1 MTGQLTFWLTAAALA
16 LLLLRPLRPAPPS
29 APEIVAGLLLGPL
42 LLAGVLLPVEGFGDL
57 RLRLLG
63 VELESAAFA
72 QPLRIGGDA
81 ARDDLVFDGLPSG
94 LASLGLN
101 SSGEPAWRVQ
111 VAEGGPA
118 AAGAVS
124 ALAGGPSGEI
134 AGSEALRP
142 GDLICLARCATGRP
156 VAFRLSAKADR
167 LEALAGGAPLPPF
180 KLRPLASPAGFEILP
195 GWVSWSA
202 EQAIYPLRDYGVA
215 GAGGIPFGG
224 DLCGSRLLC
233 LPNGQPARSF
243 IYRTG
248 ASAEEVRIL
257 LLDPEARIIRG
268 GRAVSRPVDQPMEM
282 NAAAGATRL
291 RLYKVTYASPYR
303 ELGGPGRP
311 GSRLELR
318 GEILPAAT
326 ESGLAV
332 RLARPTTLPLRRA
345 DIERAARAR
354 PEALALTLLGGQAGA
369 DEAVENPLVL
379 SRLGGTLAESIRTR
393 LILSAKDDY
402 GRTDRLFTI
411 SGASEPAKLGT
422 PFTVG
427 SSSPRRAAILSLE
440 RVDRPWFIVV
450 MALCWA
456 IVFGRAG
463 WGLWRSSRPAFLLV
477 IVAQWLLAVRLLV
490 GIESLALD
498 PALTSAAAIGANAAG
513 YVALPLLLAAVAPR
527 AAAGGAAWWP
537 ALLTAAGVAIAS
549 RALYGAATGWYV
561 SVAAIVAAALL
572 VAMAHGPLRER
583 IAAARGSL
591 PDWALALLLIGT
603 AGAAAS
609 WYLVGGPALELL
621 LTAGVL
627 VSIAALLTTARAR
640 EGLRQV
646 AAGAAERKWW
656 LGLAAALVVMRVL
669 FLFLG
674 WRERLQWP
682 GPFAISVIYVP
693 LALLAIAGALS
704 AGWGAG
710 GRPGWRSG
718 LVATL
723 LVAVLFILVPA
734 LVGDNGLVIYLLPVM
749 LVTLLVS
756 LTRTPGE
763 DGTSRPAWG
772 TLLAWNLP
780 ALLIGIAVVAT
791 LIVAV
796 LGDSR
801 WERKMDAVVAEAQQ
815 TRSEPVREAAAR
827 KAAALLAEANADD
840 QNQLRLWAAFAP
852 SRVSLAGTSEA
863 ESQKR
868 VASILADY
876 SGSVRGRGFMQP
888 SDPGDIRPYQ
898 ADDNLSAVHLMSPF
912 GRIGT
917 ALLLLVLGLLACR
930 LGNPVRREGV
940 APVMGAL
947 VLWCMF
953 ATAVYMVLGNLHLV
967 PFTGRNIYLLAA
979 LSASDLLESGILF
992 LILMRIFAAPR
1003 PAP

>member
-1 MTGQLTFWLTAAALA
+1 VTGQLIFWSTAAALA
-16 LLLLRPLRPAPPS
+16 LILLRPLRASTPS
-29 APEIVAGLLLGPL
+29 AVEIVAGLLLGPL
-42 LLAGVLLPVEGFGDL
+42 LLAGVLLSVEGFGDL
-57 RLRLLG
+57 RLRFLG
-63 VELESAAFA
+63 VEIESAALA
-72 QPLRIGGDA
+72 QRLRVGGDA
-81 ARDDLVFDGLPSG
+81 SRDDLVFEGLPSG

-111 VAEGGPA
+111 VAEGGPDT
-118 AAGAVS
+118 AGAVS
-124 ALAGGPSGEI
+124 ALAGNQAGEI
-134 AGSEALRP
+134 AGSEALKP
-142 GDLICLARCATGRP
+142 GDTICLARCATGRQL
-156 VAFRLSAKADR
+156 AFRLNAQGDR
-167 LEALAGGAPLPPF
+167 LMASAGGSPLPPF
-180 KLRPLASPAGFEILP
+180 KLRPLASPAGLELLP

-202 EQAIYPLRDYGVA
+202 EQGIYPLRDYGVA
-215 GAGGIPFGG
+215 AGGAIPFGG

-248 ASAEEVRIL
+248 ASADDLRIL
-257 LLDPEARIIRG
+257 LLDPDAQIVRG
-268 GRAVSRPVDQPMEM
+268 GGVVSRPVGQPMEM
-282 NAAAGATRL
+282 NATAGATRL
-291 RLYKVTYASPYR
+291 RLYKVTYATPYR

-318 GEILPAAT
+318 GEVLPAAT
-326 ESGLAV
+326 ELGLSV

-379 SRLGGTLAESIRTR
+379 SRLGGKLAESIRTR
-393 LILSAKDDY
+393 LILSAGDDY

-411 SGASEPAKLGT
+411 SGAAKPAQLAT
-422 PFTVG
+422 PFAVG
-427 SSSPRRAAILSLE
+427 SSSPRRSAILSLE
-440 RVDRPWFIVV
+440 RLERPWFILV
-450 MALCWA
+450 MTLCWA

-463 WGLWRSSRPAFLLV
+463 WGLWRSSRPAFLL
-477 IVAQWLLAVRLLV
+477 ITAAQWLLAVRLLI
-490 GIESLALD
+490 GIESVALD
-498 PALTSAAAIGANAAG
+498 PALTFAAAIGSNATG
-513 YVALPLLLAAVAPR
+513 YVALPLLLAAAAPVAGASGR
-527 AAAGGAAWWP
+527 ASWP
-537 ALLTAAGVAIAS
+537 ALLVAGGVAMAS
-549 RALYGAATGWYV
+549 RALYGASTGWYV

-572 VAMAHGPLRER
+572 VAMAQAPLRAR
-583 IAAARGSL
+583 VAAWRHSL
-591 PDWALALLLIGT
+591 PDWALILLLIGT

-609 WYLVGGPALELL
+609 WYLVGGSALELL
-621 LTAGVL
+621 LTAGAL
-627 VSIAALLTTARAR
+627 ISITALLTTARAR

-646 AAGAAERKWW
+646 VAGAAERKWW
-656 LGLAAALVVMRVL
+656 FWLAAALVVMRVA

-710 GRPGWRSG
+710 GRAGWRSG
-718 LVATL
+718 LVATG
-723 LVAVLFILVPA
+723 LVAVLFIFVPA
-734 LVGDNGLVIYLLPVM
+734 LVGDNGLVIYLLPIM

-756 LTRTPGE
+756 LTPEEEGAGGR
-763 DGTSRPAWG
+763 AWG

-780 ALLIGIAVVAT
+780 ALLIGIAVIAT
-791 LIVAV
+791 MAVAV

-815 TRSEPVREAAAR
+815 TRSEPVREAAAG

-840 QNQLRLWAAFAP
+840 QNKLRLWAAFAP

-876 SGSVRGRGFMQP
+876 SGSMAGRGFMHP

-912 GRIGT
+912 GRVGSS
-917 ALLLLVLGLLACR
+917 LLLLVLGLLAWR
-930 LGNPVRREGV
+930 LGTPVRRDSV
-940 APVMGAL
+940 APVMSAL
-947 VLWCMF
+947 VLWCLF
-953 ATAVYMVLGNLHLV
+953 TTAVYMVLGNLHLV

-979 LSASDLLESGILF
+979 LSASDLLEGGILF
-992 LILMRIFAAPR
+992 LILMRILAAQR
-1003 PAP
+1003 LAP